1 MEKGRRLKSFMELA
15 SALKKLEDALAE
27 HYGWSGHPFLR
38 QEINTAIAVKAGRLG
53 ITPSKYCQIAASS
66 QSELLALVE
75 ETAMGDSYFFREPY
89 QFECLRTK
97 ILPELMRNH
106 PSRGKLRLWSATC
119 STGEEAYSLAIAFRE
134 ASPEQSE
141 QEVEVYATDVRNSA
155 LLEASQARYLSVSLR
170 ELSEEMRKRYFE
182 QSGGFSRKIS
192 GDFYT
197 VIPDIRRV
205 VTFRRVN
212 LLDRLFWKGVSGRF
226 DLIVCANQLAYLHGT
241 AARQMCHNLVNS
253 LRLGGYLMVAP
264 REEKLINSS
273 RLMQH
278 LHFPTFFRRLI

>member
-75 ETAMGDSYFFREPY
+75 ETAMGDSYFFREPN
-89 QFECLRTK
+89 QFEALRTK
-97 ILPELMRNH
+97 ILPELILNQS
-106 PSRGKLRLWSATC
+106 PNSKLRLWSATC

-134 ASPEQSE
+134 ARPEGSN

-155 LLEASQARYLSVSLR
+155 LLEASQARYRSVSLR
-170 ELSEEMRKRYFE
+170 ELSEEMRTRYFE
-182 QSGGFSRKIS
+182 PSGGFSRIS
-192 GDFYT
+192 GEFYT
-197 VIPDIRRV
+197 VVPDIRRV
-205 VTFRRVN
+205 VIFRRVN
-212 LLDRLFWKGVSGRF
+212 LLDRLFWKGVAGRF

-241 AARQMCHNLVNS
+241 AARQMCFNLINS
-253 LRLGGYLMVAP
+253 LRVGGYLMVAP

-273 RLMQH
+273 RVMQQIS
-278 LHFPTFFRRLI
+278 FPTFFRRLI